1 VQCDIAERDT
11 VVSEANIDCMRPYS
25 KVFTR
30 TDCGYAAIDV
40 MNRKLDDRMDSFFLS
55 ETIKYLFL
63 IFDEHNAANG
73 PNIVFTTEG
82 HLFPVDR
89 LQTRRIAQVQVTSTR
104 IHTHTHTHTHTLSL
118 STISIASATH
128 TLHTCTPLFVGNMR
142 NIGSE
147 AAEADYIAC
156 LTMELVCTSNARHTN
171 ACHFGS

>member
-89 LQTRRIAQVQVTSTR
+89 LQTRRIAQVQVTST
-104 IHTHTHTHTHTLSL
+104 HTHTHTLSL
-118 STISIASATH
+118 SLSLCLSLSLSLSVSLSLSQRSRLPQLLILYTH
-128 TLHTCTPLFVGNMR
+128 AR
-142 NIGSE
+142 R
-147 AAEADYIAC
+147 C
-156 LTMELVCTSNARHTN
+156 L
-171 ACHFGS
+171 